1 MKDINIFYFLIS
13 HYLGSNIHTY
23 IYIYYSQLKLKS
35 LLNIINE
42 LFFNKIIY

>member
-1 MKDINIFYFLIS
+1 MKDINIFYFLLDIS
-13 HYLGSNIHTY
+13 LSRIQYTY